1 MNQLVITIPADIR
14 ERIIQA
20 ANDLYGQT
28 ARQTFPT
35 VDQVRRYARVDM
47 NAASAIMREWR
58 RSQTVQAAPVAV
70 HVPDAVVHANNQAL
84 IALWTQAQDLANE
97 SLKTAQSAWDAE
109 RTELD
114 DMRQELAN
122 AYETQAA
129 EFELFKTQADEAAL
143 THQEAAKLAASDLA
157 SVRIELAQALTR
169 AERAEAQAGE
179 IERRAADL
187 RGELN
192 RAHEDIDQ
200 ARSALT
206 DQQKLT
212 ASITVE
218 RDEAKSELTRVLA
231 TAEAMAETQ
240 LEQRNAATH
249 EFAKLTEQ
257 RDQALKSAAEA
268 REYGAE
274 LAGKLAV
281 SQEQNAALL
290 AHIFPSGDNILR

>member
-1 MNQLVITIPADIR
+1 MVKANHQVLV
-14 ERIIQA
+14 
-20 ANDLYGQT
+20 
-28 ARQTFPT
+28 
-35 VDQVRRYARVDM
+35 
-47 NAASAIMREWR
+47 
-58 RSQTVQAAPVAV
+58 
-70 HVPDAVVHANNQAL
+70 
-84 IALWTQAQDLANE
+84 ALWTQAQELANG
-97 SLKTAQSAWDAE
+97 SLRTAQSAWDAE
-109 RTELD
+109 RAELD
-114 DMRQELAN
+114 EMRQELAY
-122 AYETQAA
+122 AYEAQAA
-129 EFELFKTQADEAAL
+129 EFDLLKSQAADAANA
-143 THQEAAKLAASDLA
+143 HQEAAKLAADELA
-157 SVRIELAQALTR
+157 GIRIELAQALTR
-169 AERAEAQAGE
+169 AERAEAQTGE
-179 IERRAADL
+179 SERRAADL
-187 RGELN
+187 RGELD